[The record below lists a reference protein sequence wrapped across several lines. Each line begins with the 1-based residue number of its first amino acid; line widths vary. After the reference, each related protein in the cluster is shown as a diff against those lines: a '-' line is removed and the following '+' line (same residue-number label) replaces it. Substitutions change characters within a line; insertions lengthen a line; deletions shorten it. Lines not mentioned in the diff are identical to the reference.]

1 MAPSLQKEAGTD
13 EIILLICKKYAMD
26 KAEIL
31 QQVNAVF
38 IDVLDNDKIVLAK
51 ETTASDVD
59 EWDSLNH
66 IQLVV
71 AIEKQFKIRFTS
83 REIQSWKNV
92 GEMVDSISA
101 KINPA

>member
-1 MAPSLQKEAGTD
+1 
-13 EIILLICKKYAMD
+13 MD

-31 QQVNAVF
+31 QQVNAIFV
-38 IDVLDNDKIVLAK
+38 DVLDNDKIVLK
-51 ETTASDVD
+51 NETTAGDVE

-71 AIEKQFKIRFTS
+71 TIEKQFKIRFTS
-83 REIQSWKNV
+83 REIQSWKNI

>member
-1 MAPSLQKEAGTD
+1 
-13 EIILLICKKYAMD
+13 MD

-31 QQVNAVF
+31 TKVNAVF
-38 IDVLDNDKIVLAK
+38 IDVLDNDKIVLK
-51 ETTASDVD
+51 NETTASDVD
-59 EWDSLNH
+59 EWDSLHH

-71 AIEKQFKIRFTS
+71 TIEKQFKIRFTS

-101 KINPA
+101 KITDLDTIIKH